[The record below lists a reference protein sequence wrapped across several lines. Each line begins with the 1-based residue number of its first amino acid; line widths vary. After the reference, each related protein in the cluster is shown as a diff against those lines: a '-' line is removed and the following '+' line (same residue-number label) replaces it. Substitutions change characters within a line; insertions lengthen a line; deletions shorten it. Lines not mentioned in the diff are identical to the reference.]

1 MPQTASLNQT
11 ENLKFANRLAHAG
24 KKLFLFLLSGIPGF
38 LLAFPL
44 NFILVD
50 SFHVSKALSYAIVL
64 VVQVHLGY
72 YLSRMIA
79 FHPSQDKPLWRQ
91 YVEFMGAVAV
101 FRGLDWLFYTFCVE
115 ALRFPLVIAGRDCY
129 YLAYQLAN
137 VIIFSLAKFVF
148 CKRAIEGA
156 PK

>member
-1 MPQTASLNQT
+1 MP
-11 ENLKFANRLAHAG
+11 
-24 KKLFLFLLSGIPGF
+24 
-38 LLAFPL
+38 
-44 NFILVD
+44 
-50 SFHVSKALSYAIVL
+50 KALAYAIVL
-64 VVQVHLGY
+64 VVQVNINFPLC
-72 YLSRMIA
+72 RRFVFDPA
-79 FHPSQDKPLWRQ
+79 PDKTLWRQ